1 MECVKFPGDYAS
13 LENIAEYFRTS
24 ACQAGLSSFDIYAVE
39 TAVDEACSNI
49 IEHGFKNLRGGEI
62 ECCYQVIDKGFKII
76 LIDHGRPF
84 NPAEI
89 PFPDMTKS
97 LDERE
102 AHGLGL
108 YFIRKWMD
116 EFYYESDPV
125 KGNRMEM
132 VKYREGLVGT

>member
-1 MECVKFPGDYAS
+1 MECKKFPGTFEN
-13 LENIAEYFRTS
+13 LEYIAEFFRNAAIQS
-24 ACQAGLSSFDIYAVE
+24 GLSGFDLYAVE

-49 IEHGFKNLRGGEI
+49 IEHGFKGMTGGEI
-62 ECCYQVIDKGFKII
+62 ECCSMVIDKGFKII
-76 LIDHGRPF
+76 LVDHGHPF

-89 PFPDMTKS
+89 PFPDMNKP

-116 EFYYESDPV
+116 EFYYESDPE

-132 VKYREGLVGT
+132 VKYREGLVGK